1 VEIFYEKCA
10 VNVQKLGRGDNFGFL
25 SFFSGKPRTASV
37 KSLEF
42 TTVFQLTRD
51 KFIERLED
59 FPSEKVTNYSLQLSL
74 SNNSLSI
81 RKRIV

>member
-1 VEIFYEKCA
+1 MEIFYEKCA

-25 SFFSGKPRTASV
+25 AFFSGRPRTASV

-42 TTVFQLTRD
+42 TTIFQLTRE

-59 FPSEKVTNYSLQLSL
+59 YPSEKVITFSH
-74 SNNSLSI
+74 
-81 RKRIV
+81 

>member
-10 VNVQKLGRGDNFGFL
+10 VNVQKLGRGNNFGFL
-25 SFFSGKPRTASV
+25 SFFSGRSRTASV

-42 TTVFQLTRD
+42 TTVFQLTRE

-59 FPSEKVTNYSLQLSL
+59 YPSEKVLFE
-74 SNNSLSI
+74 NSLAPNSFD
-81 RKRIV
+81 RKHIVC